1 MKKGFDAGEISI
13 LDVAPTILYSLGLP
27 VYKDLEGRVPQ
38 EIFEKTMLEEKPV
51 KVSATSATGDGKEE
65 EPEPEVDSETAEMS
79 EEDERVVME
88 RLRELGYIE

>member
-1 MKKGFDAGEISI
+1 
-13 LDVAPTILYSLGLP
+13 
-27 VYKDLEGRVPQ
+27 
-38 EIFEKTMLEEKPV
+38 MLEEKPV